1 VIPLTATTGARI
13 GTNVTFTEVTR
24 YRRLQES
31 LEQSRHEL
39 ETAYEQVQAMAEELE
54 TTSEEPQS
62 TNEELE
68 TMNEELRRSSEE
80 LNQVDG
86 VPLVMEAR
94 LRGD

>member
-54 TTSEEPQS
+54 T
-62 TNEELE
+62 
-68 TMNEELRRSSEE
+68 MNEELRRSSEE

-94 LRGD
+94 RRGD

>member
-39 ETAYEQVQAMAEELE
+39 ETAHEQLQAMA
-54 TTSEEPQS
+54 
-62 TNEELE
+62 EELE